1 LVGAQYFW
9 VDRIFS
15 WKADPS
21 NFVFQ
26 ILHTSRP
33 GTLDTSLV
41 SSDNINNPRTMNA
54 IYDLGDRLDA
64 ARRWG
69 RETLAGGELD
79 NRQFNDF
86 VASGP
91 LTQFFEPPNTV
102 YTTHVLKDGADS
114 VGALGA
120 LNRVYLNI
128 GLYSEE
134 WLRHFRPIIG
144 DAPVTPIAISM
155 ARTNSAYWDAT
166 ELQTP
171 DMARFLL
178 KASAP
183 HHLRDAPGGSVYLH
197 ASAEQLRHGKMVF
210 AENCARCHSSKA
222 PVAPPA
228 ADVQGCAGPDYLAC
242 FERYWA
248 WTKTDDFTR
257 QMTRI
262 VLVDDFLEGNYLSN
276 DMRIP
281 ITLLGTNA
289 CSPVATNG
297 IRGNIWDNFS
307 SESYKTLPPVGR
319 ITVYD
324 PFTGAPK
331 EWTVPAGGRGY
342 TRVPTL
348 ISLWA
353 TAPYLQNNSVGR
365 FDPSPSVSARM
376 ASFTTGIEQML
387 WPERREHDA
396 VLGAR
401 IPGVIDR
408 TTTTSY
414 LRIPKGYLPE
424 YVQNAAGLNAVLFPT
439 LFDREGGLRL
449 GPIPAG
455 TPVDLLANLDLLP
468 ESSNPSVRV
477 AHDRQVLGFVL
488 ALAGDLKA
496 LPPNATDEQARHV
509 FADLGERLYALS
521 KCPDLIVNKGHLFGT
536 ELPDRDK
543 LALIEFLKTF

>member
-1 LVGAQYFW
+1 
-9 VDRIFS
+9 
-15 WKADPS
+15 
-21 NFVFQ
+21 
-26 ILHTSRP
+26 
-33 GTLDTSLV
+33 
-41 SSDNINNPRTMNA
+41 
-54 IYDLGDRLDA
+54 
-64 ARRWG
+64 
-69 RETLAGGELD
+69 
-79 NRQFNDF
+79 
-86 VASGP
+86 
-91 LTQFFEPPNTV
+91 
-102 YTTHVLKDGADS
+102 
-114 VGALGA
+114 
-120 LNRVYLNI
+120 
-128 GLYSEE
+128 
-134 WLRHFRPIIG
+134 
-144 DAPVTPIAISM
+144 
-155 ARTNSAYWDAT
+155 
-166 ELQTP
+166 
-171 DMARFLL
+171 
-178 KASAP
+178 
-183 HHLRDAPGGSVYLH
+183 
-197 ASAEQLRHGKMVF
+197 
-210 AENCARCHSSKA
+210 
-222 PVAPPA
+222 
-228 ADVQGCAGPDYLAC
+228 
-242 FERYWA
+242 
-248 WTKTDDFTR
+248 
-257 QMTRI
+257 
-262 VLVDDFLEGNYLSN
+262 
-276 DMRIP
+276 MRIP

-307 SESYKTLPPVGR
+307 SETYKTLPSVGS

-365 FDPSPSVSARM
+365 FDPSPSVGARM
-376 ASFTTGIEQML
+376 AAFTTGIEQML

-408 TTTTSY
+408 TTATSY
-414 LRIPKGYLPE
+414 LRIPKGYLPD
-424 YVQNAAGLNAVLFPT
+424 YVQNAAGLNAVLFPA

-455 TPVDLLANLDLLP
+455 TPVDLLANLDLLT

-477 AHDRQVLGFVL
+477 AHDRQVLGLVL

-521 KCPDLIVNKGHLFGT
+521 KCPDLVVNKGHLFGT